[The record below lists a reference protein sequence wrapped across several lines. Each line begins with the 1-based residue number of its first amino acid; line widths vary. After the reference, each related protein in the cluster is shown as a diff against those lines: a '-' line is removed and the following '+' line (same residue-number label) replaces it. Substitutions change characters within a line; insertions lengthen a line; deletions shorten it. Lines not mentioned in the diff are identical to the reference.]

1 MAYLISKQGIRQES
15 SPGLSL
21 FKKKNAGYTIKNG
34 EENEKTENRESAIA
48 EYTIVL
54 SIRLREK
61 NFKKTEQGRDKEQ
74 ILYEEKRE
82 ENMASKTLEEVAEY
96 MKKMHF
102 RKGLFGIQPASM
114 WKKLEDLDSEYCSV
128 FYAQELSYEARLKE
142 RDEKI
147 AELEKRLSLMKNRLS
162 DRTGDG
168 GRNDISGIATYKG
181 EGVNG

>member
-1 MAYLISKQGIRQES
+1 
-15 SPGLSL
+15 
-21 FKKKNAGYTIKNG
+21 
-34 EENEKTENRESAIA
+34 
-48 EYTIVL
+48 
-54 SIRLREK
+54 
-61 NFKKTEQGRDKEQ
+61 
-74 ILYEEKRE
+74 
-82 ENMASKTLEEVAEY
+82 MASKTLEEVAEY

-114 WKKLEDLDSEYCSV
+114 WKKLEDLDSEYRSV

-147 AELEKRLSLMKNRLS
+147 AELEKKLSLMKNRLS

>member
-1 MAYLISKQGIRQES
+1 
-15 SPGLSL
+15 
-21 FKKKNAGYTIKNG
+21 
-34 EENEKTENRESAIA
+34 
-48 EYTIVL
+48 
-54 SIRLREK
+54 
-61 NFKKTEQGRDKEQ
+61 
-74 ILYEEKRE
+74 
-82 ENMASKTLEEVAEY
+82 MASKTLEEVAEY

-102 RKGLFGIQPASM
+102 RKGLSGIQPASM
-114 WKKLEDLDSEYCSV
+114 WKKLEDLDSEYRSV